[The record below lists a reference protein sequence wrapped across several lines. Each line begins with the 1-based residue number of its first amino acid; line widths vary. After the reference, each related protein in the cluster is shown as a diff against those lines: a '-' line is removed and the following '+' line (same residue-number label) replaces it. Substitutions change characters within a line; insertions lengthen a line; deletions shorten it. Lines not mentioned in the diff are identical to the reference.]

1 MEKGRVF
8 HSSLFLIRVVSGM
21 PDTRIAA
28 VAPQKVSKT
37 AVVRN
42 RIRRKTYEA
51 VRNIK
56 PSIIQGVHVA
66 VFAKPSIL
74 NTKQVV
80 IASDIKDL
88 FVKAGLLR

>member
-1 MEKGRVF
+1 M
-8 HSSLFLIRVVSGM
+8 ISGM

-28 VAPQKVSKT
+28 VTPQKVSKT

-42 RIRRKTYEA
+42 KVRRKTYEA
-51 VRNIK
+51 VRSIK

-66 VFAKPSIL
+66 VFAKPAVL
-74 NTKQVV
+74 NATQVA
-80 IASDIKDL
+80 IAADIKDL